1 MTTYYLDSIR
11 GCDQNDGRTP
21 DTPWK
26 SLEKANQLV
35 FTPGDRLLLARG
47 SAWEG
52 SLVPQG
58 SGDPGLRC
66 VIGSYGAG
74 PRPAIHAQGR
84 AEAAV
89 YLHNTQGWV
98 IRGLELT
105 NTGAQ
110 RDNRRAGIWVLLEDY
125 GTAHGIT
132 IQDNDI
138 HDVNGSNVKA
148 EGSNKG
154 GILVQATGEKVPSRF
169 IDVQIRD
176 NRLLRCDRVGIYISG
191 LSDRRK
197 WFPSLHVVIYGNL
210 LEDIGGDGI
219 LNIATDGCV
228 VERNRLLGARMRD
241 DRYCAGIWPWGA
253 DHTRIRYNEAAYCRG
268 TRDGQGFDSDD
279 DCIGTI
285 HEYNYSH
292 DNEGGYMLVCTV
304 APPEMLPYQPHNA
317 GCIATHIYRNLSVN
331 DCLRTFH
338 LAGPVVGTTIQENC
352 VYVGR
357 GMDVAVFQYTGAAE
371 TLGPPETTVIA
382 RNIFASRGTARYVEA
397 VDRLEDG
404 TFTQRPAPNPPY
416 ARFTGNAF
424 LGSHENPPHDD
435 GRPSPAPPLEE
446 LEAVLLDE
454 NGRAKPGLETLD
466 AFLDLMGWPKR

>member
-176 NRLLRCDRVGIYISG
+176 NRLLRCDRVGISLAG
-191 LSDRRK
+191 NSRRDN
-197 WFPSLHVVIYGNL
+197 WFPCLDVVIYGNY

-219 LNIATDGCV
+219 VNIGTDGCI

-241 DRYCAGIWPWGA
+241 EKCCAGIWPWSA
-253 DHTRIRYNEAAYCRG
+253 DNTIIRYNEAAYCHG
-268 TRDGQGFDSDD
+268 TLDGQGY
-279 DCIGTI
+279 DCDFNCVGTL
-285 HEYNYSH
+285 HMYNYSH
-292 DNEGGYMLVCTV
+292 DNDGGYMLICT
-304 APPEMLPYQPHNA
+304 AARKNNPPRDI
-317 GCIATHIYRNLSVN
+317 GTIAARVRRNLSVN
-331 DCLRTFH
+331 DLCRTFH
-338 LAGPVVGTTIQENC
+338 AAGPLVGTRIEENC
-352 VYVGR
+352 VYVGQ
-357 GMDVAVFQYTGAAE
+357 GIDIPAFQYTGIHDKGM
-371 TLGPPETTVIA
+371 GPPEQVLVA
-382 RNIFASRGTARYVEA
+382 RNILAARGTLRYVEA
-397 VDRLEDG
+397 IQFQEDG
-404 TFTQRPAPNPPY
+404 TFTWEENPNPDY
-416 ARFTGNAF
+416 VLYDGNAF
-424 LGSHENPPHDD
+424 LGNHL
-435 GRPSPAPPLEE
+435 GRPKDLGRPVPSPTLEE
-446 LEAVLLDE
+446 IEAVVLDE

>member
-1 MTTYYLDSIR
+1 MAIYYIDSR
-11 GCDQNDGRTP
+11 QGSDTQDGRTP
-21 DTPWK
+21 QTAWA
-26 SLEKANQLV
+26 SLDALQSLR
-35 FTPGDRLLLARG
+35 FQPGDRLCLACG
-47 SAWEG
+47 SRWEG
-52 SLVPQG
+52 SLAPLG
-58 SGDPGLRC
+58 SGAPGNPC
-66 VIGSYGAG
+66 VIESYGRG
-74 PRPAIHAQGR
+74 PRPRIDGQGR
-84 AEAAV
+84 VFAAV
-89 YLHNTQGWV
+89 LLHNTQGWV
-98 IRGLELT
+98 VRGLEVT
-105 NTGAQ
+105 NTGAEPSPRRIGILIHNQ
-110 RDNRRAGIWVLLEDY
+110 NHGTCRDFVIEDNY
-125 GTAHGIT
+125 V
-132 IQDNDI
+132 

-148 EGSNKG
+148 EGPFAVGIAAIAEGEDPPSNFD
-154 GILVQATGEKVPSRF
+154 GITISRNHLV
-169 IDVQIRD
+169 
-176 NRLLRCDRVGIYISG
+176 RCDRVGIYISG

-404 TFTQRPAPNPPY
+404 TFTQRPAPNPTY

-435 GRPSPAPPLEE
+435 GRPIPAPPLEE